1 MPGPINAPQPGAGA
15 SSPPASNTTP
25 TGRLGDLSIGTA
37 GILENAGRLGGVALT
52 LWVLSGQISDTNT
65 RLAEMETRINARLD
79 SLASRMGDIEKS
91 TAVDRA
97 IAEERARREDVPAAP
112 TPRRP

>member
-15 SSPPASNTTP
+15 GSPPAGNTTP

-52 LWVLSGQISDTNT
+52 LLP
-65 RLAEMETRINARLD
+65 LPYALLE
-79 SLASRMGDIEKS
+79 DI
-91 TAVDRA
+91 
-97 IAEERARREDVPAAP
+97 
-112 TPRRP
+112 